1 MNVYIASSLE
11 NAHRIIQIR
20 DELTKL
26 GINITYDWTS
36 HGYVTDTDKLQ
47 SIAINEYNGVLAA
60 ACVLL
65 VLPARIGSHFEFGVA
80 YSKGIPVVILDESN
94 DERELAFYYLPSIYK
109 CRDLSEAIN
118 RVIGI
123 VKHNVV

>member
-11 NAHRIIQIR
+11 NAERIIKIR
-20 DELTKL
+20 NILNER
-26 GINITYDWTS
+26 GINITYDWTC
-36 HGYVTDTDKLQ
+36 HGYVDDPAKLRE
-47 SIAINEYNGVLAA
+47 IAKSEYNGVINA

-80 YSKGIPVVILDESN
+80 YAKGIPVVILDEAH
-94 DERELAFYYLPSIYK
+94 DKRELAFYYLPSLYK
-109 CRDLSEAIN
+109 CDTLEDAIN
-118 RVIGI
+118 KVIGV